1 MKKIILWVLPLLA
14 FAACEYDDTE
24 VRNRLDGL
32 DDQVAELRQQVESL
46 NEELSTLGALLAGKQ
61 FISGVTDNGD
71 GSYTL
76 TLVTSA
82 GASTTVTIRDGKDAV
97 APRIGVKQDTDGT
110 YYWTLDGEFITDA
123 GGGKLPVSGEDGT
136 TPRFKIDG
144 GYWYVS
150 YDGETT
156 WTRLG
161 KATGEDGTAFFKSV
175 VVSEDGTKVHITLQ
189 DDTVLTFDLYVE
201 FGIAFDMTTGA
212 LRVGGSISV
221 PFALTGADAKTV
233 IETLPAAGWQAAVKR
248 AKGADTGTIEV
259 TAPADS
265 STGKVVVLVNDGS
278 YKTLMRTL
286 TFVAGVLNVSTTSG
300 QATAAGGPVTIEVE
314 TDLDYTVRIPEAA
327 KSWITLAETRA
338 EVREETLTFNVVPNT
353 LPEPREAIV
362 ELICNGSTIETVL
375 IYQLAYHDPSA
386 MVFKVEAKAYTSTNA
401 KYTNMV
407 YLPLYGAVNVSIDWG
422 DGNTSVIDE
431 TISTAAAMPNHT
443 YHKAGFYY
451 VTITGNAAQL
461 TGNLAP
467 TVLQPAIVEVIQW
480 GKLGFGS
487 LIRAFSGNKSLK
499 TVPSPEADAFAAVTT
514 AESMFTGCTALE
526 TVPADLLAGAPELTS
541 VASMFYNCAALESV
555 PGNLF
560 EKNTKITTAGSL
572 FSGCAKLTAVPEEL
586 FRTTPEIK
594 TLSSLFAKCSALES
608 VPEKLF
614 ASLTEADNMASIF
627 TECTSLQTV
636 PADLFKNQSK
646 VKNIAM
652 MFKGCKALESIPEGL
667 LDTFTEATN
676 MNSLFS
682 TCPRLVNLPADI
694 FRNLTNVTSAGYL
707 YEGCV
712 SMTEFPSIKNCVKL
726 KTVNALWKDCS
737 TLVSAPADY
746 FPDSE
751 EIRKGT
757 TAAYMFQNCSAL
769 KNVPEGMFDNL
780 TGVTIISQM
789 FENCTSLE
797 TLPAGLF
804 DKMTAIKTA
813 SKTFNGCT
821 AFTGESP
828 YTLIEGNKIHLYDR
842 APANGYT
849 AITSFADCF
858 KNCAN
863 IADLNLI
870 PIAWGGKNDGT
881 KDKPTLTLALT
892 PIDGAEYYG
901 MNISIKGTEL
911 KSGRYGL
918 FTKAR
923 AEQFYKE
930 MGDNWE
936 KVCNRNCTGIPASWL
951 TDIHSQDGFQGEIKT
966 LEADTEYMLL
976 VSGTNIHGTTVERY
990 IARTAPYPTGDP
1002 AYERYVGTWTVTSTS
1017 SEISQKPLT
1026 FDITIEPYRIN
1037 ERFRVYNWGITTF
1050 CEEMDAPFAID
1061 YVSDGSVSVSTE
1073 DYIAGLGDGFYLY
1086 LKYRF
1091 HNPAIPG
1098 YSVWTTGNVLMTGTF
1113 SNEGERFTL
1122 AGKEF
1127 TDPSNNTQYTV
1138 CGMDYFLYKGGNWYE
1153 NAYYTKPGYTTGD
1166 YAIGPYTLTR
1176 TSTPAK
1182 ASAARNDR
1190 TLTIEPIGDKATVQV
1205 PTGAAQV
1212 KKLK

>member
-1 MKKIILWVLPLLA
+1 MKKIFLWVLPLMA

-24 VRNRLDGL
+24 VQNRLDDL
-32 DDQVAELRQQVESL
+32 DGKVAELEQQVKAL
-46 NEELSTLGALLAGKQ
+46 NADLSTLGDLIAGKQ

-97 APRIGVKQDTDGT
+97 APRIGVKQDTDGK
-110 YYWTLDGEFITDA
+110 YYWTLDGEFIPKE
-123 GGGKLPVSGEDGT
+123 GGGNLPVSGENGV
-136 TPRFKIDG
+136 TPRFKIDD

-156 WTRLG
+156 WSKLG

-175 VVSEDGTKVHITLQ
+175 AVSEDGTKVYITLQ
-189 DDTVLTFDLYVE
+189 DDTVLTFDLYTE

-221 PFALTGADAKTV
+221 PFSLTGADAKTV
-233 IETLPAAGWQAAVKR
+233 IEALPAAGWSAEVKHTE
-248 AKGADTGTIEV
+248 GADTGTIEA

-265 STGKVVVLVNDGS
+265 STGKVVVLVNDGG
-278 YKTLMRTL
+278 YRTLMRTL

-300 QATAAGGPVTIEVE
+300 EATAAGGTVTVEVE

-338 EVREETLTFNVVPNT
+338 EVREETLTFYVAANT
-353 LPEPREAIV
+353 LPAPREAVV
-362 ELICNGSTIETVL
+362 ELVCNGSVIETVL
-375 IYQLAYHDPSA
+375 IYQLAHYDSDA

-443 YHKAGFYY
+443 YDKAGFYY
-451 VTITGNAAQL
+451 VSVTGTAAQL

-467 TVLQPAIVEVIQW
+467 TALQPAIVEVIQW
-480 GKLGFGS
+480 GRLKFAS

-499 TVPSPEADAFAAVTT
+499 SVPSPEPDAFADVTT

-526 TVPADLLAGAPELTS
+526 AVPADLLAGAPELTS
-541 VASMFYNCAALESV
+541 IASMFYNCAALESV
-555 PGNLF
+555 PANLF

-572 FSGCAKLTAVPEEL
+572 FSGCAKLTTVPEEL
-586 FRTTPEIK
+586 FRTTPGVK
-594 TLSSLFAKCSALES
+594 TLSSLFAKCAALES
-608 VPEKLF
+608 VPENLF
-614 ASLTEADNMASIF
+614 QTLTEADNLASMF
-627 TECTSLQTV
+627 TECKSLQTV
-636 PADLFKNQSK
+636 PADLFKNQTK
-646 VKNIAM
+646 VKNIAT
-652 MFKGCKALESIPEGL
+652 MFKGCTALESIPDGL
-667 LDTFTEATN
+667 LDAFTEATN

-682 TCPRLVNLPADI
+682 GCSSLGNLPKEI
-694 FRNLTNVTSAGYL
+694 FRNLTTANNAGYL

-746 FPDSE
+746 FPDTE

-757 TAAYMFQNCSAL
+757 TIAYMFQNCKAL
-769 KNVPEGMFDNL
+769 KTVPEGMFDNL

-797 TLPAGLF
+797 ELPPGLY

-842 APANGYT
+842 APENGFT

-858 KNCAN
+858 KGCAN

-881 KDKPTLTLALT
+881 KAKPTLTLALT
-892 PIDGAEYYG
+892 PIEGAEYHG

-923 AEQFYKE
+923 AEQFYEE
-930 MGDNWE
+930 MGGSWE
-936 KVCNRNCTGIPASWL
+936 KVCNRNCTGMPASWL
-951 TDIHSQDGFQGEIKT
+951 TDIHSQDGFQGQILT

-990 IARTAPYPTGDP
+990 IARTAPYPTGDA
-1002 AYERYVGTWTVTSTS
+1002 AYERYIGTWTVTSTS
-1017 SEISQKPLT
+1017 SEISGKPLT

-1037 ERFRVYNWGITTF
+1037 ESYRVYDWGISTYSA
-1050 CEEMDAPFAID
+1050 EMDAPFMMA
-1061 YVSDGSVSVSTE
+1061 YESDGSVSISTN
-1073 DYIAGLGDGFYLY
+1073 DYVRMLGDGFYLY

-1091 HNPAIPG
+1091 HDPAIG
-1098 YSVWTTGNVLMTGTF
+1098 YQVWTTDNALMAGAY
-1113 SNEGERFTL
+1113 NDQNGVITL
-1122 AGKEF
+1122 EGKEF
-1127 TDPSNNTQYTV
+1127 YDPSDGSQHTV
-1138 CGMDYFLYKGGNWYE
+1138 CGIDYFLFNSGSWFGNS
-1153 NAYYTKPGYTTGD
+1153 YYTKPGFTDAD
-1166 YAIGPYTLTR
+1166 YAVGPYTLTR
-1176 TSTPAK
+1176 TTAPAK

-1205 PTGAAQV
+1205 PTGAAQA

>member
-1 MKKIILWVLPLLA
+1 MKRIFLWVLPLLA

-24 VRNRLDGL
+24 VKNRLDDLGGK
-32 DDQVAELRQQVESL
+32 VAELEQQVKAL
-46 NEELSTLGALLAGKQ
+46 NADLTTLGDLIAGKQ
-61 FISGVTDNGD
+61 FISDVKDNGD

-76 TLVTSA
+76 TLVTAA
-82 GASTTVTIRDGKDAV
+82 GGSTSVTIRDGKDAV
-97 APRIGVKQDTDGT
+97 APQIGVKLDTDGK
-110 YYWTLDGEFITDA
+110 YYWTLDGVFITDG
-123 GGGKLPVSGEDGT
+123 GGGKLPVSGENGV
-136 TPRFKIDG
+136 TPQFKIDE

-150 YDGETT
+150 YDGEAT

-175 VVSEDGTKVHITLQ
+175 TVSEDGTKVYITLQ

-201 FGIAFDMTTGA
+201 FGIAFDTATGA

-221 PFALTGADAKTV
+221 PFSLTGADAKTV
-233 IETLPAAGWQAAVKR
+233 IEALPAAGWSAEVKHTE
-248 AKGADTGTIEV
+248 GADTGTIEV

-265 STGKVVVLVNDGS
+265 STGKVVVLVNDGG

-286 TFVAGVLNVSTTSG
+286 TFVAGVLNVSTSSG
-300 QATAAGGPVTIEVE
+300 EATAAGGTVTAEVE
-314 TDLDYTVRIPEAA
+314 TDLDYTVVIPDNA

-338 EVREETLTFNVVPNT
+338 DVRQETLTFIVEANT
-353 LPEPREAIV
+353 LPEPREATV
-362 ELICNGSTIETVL
+362 ELVCNGSVIETVL
-375 IYQLAYHDPSA
+375 IYQLAYYNPEA
-386 MVFKVEAKAYTSTNA
+386 MVLKVEAKAYTSTNA

-407 YLPLYGAVNVSIDWG
+407 YLPLYGAVNATIDWG
-422 DGNTSVIDE
+422 DGNTQTVES
-431 TISTAAAMPNHT
+431 TISTAAAMANHT
-443 YHKAGFYY
+443 YDKDGFYY

-461 TGNLAP
+461 TGNLIP
-467 TVLQPAIVEVIQW
+467 TALQSAIVNVIQW

-499 TVPSPEADAFAAVTT
+499 TVPSPEPDAFAAVST
-514 AESMFTGCTALE
+514 AESMFTGCSALE
-526 TVPADLLAGAPELTS
+526 AVPADLLAGASELTS
-541 VASMFYNCAALESV
+541 VASLFYNCAALESV

-614 ASLTEADNMASIF
+614 ASLTEADNMASLF
-627 TECTSLQTV
+627 TECASLQTV

-646 VKNIAM
+646 VKNIAT
-652 MFKGCKALESIPEGL
+652 MFKGCKALESVPEGL
-667 LDTFTEATN
+667 LDAFTEATN

-682 TCPRLVNLPADI
+682 TCTRLGNLPTDI

-842 APANGYT
+842 APANGFT

-881 KDKPTLTLALT
+881 KAKPTLTLALT

-923 AEQFYKE
+923 AEEFYKE

-976 VSGTNIHGTTVERY
+976 VSGTNIHGTTVEQY
-990 IARTAPYPTGDP
+990 IARTAPYPTGNT

-1026 FDITIEPYRIN
+1026 FDITIEPYRID
-1037 ERFRVYNWGITTF
+1037 ESFRVYDWGISTYSAQ
-1050 CEEMDAPFAID
+1050 MNAPFLLQYAA
-1061 YVSDGSVSVSTE
+1061 DGTVAVSTE

-1098 YSVWTTGNVLMTGTF
+1098 YSIWTTGNVLMTGTF
-1113 SNEGERFTL
+1113 SNEGESFTL

-1127 TDPSNNTQYTV
+1127 TDPSNDTQYTV
-1138 CGMDYFLYKGGNWYE
+1138 CGMDYFLYNSGNWYE

-1176 TSTPAK
+1176 ATAPAK